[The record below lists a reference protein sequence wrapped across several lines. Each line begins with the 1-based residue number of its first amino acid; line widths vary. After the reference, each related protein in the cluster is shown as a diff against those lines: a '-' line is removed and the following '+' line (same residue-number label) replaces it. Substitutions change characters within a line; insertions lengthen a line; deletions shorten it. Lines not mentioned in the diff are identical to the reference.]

1 MWRSACVLFI
11 LNVSGEAVEFSEG
24 AHLSYSCGVTRLAYM
39 VSTHLPSSSGHGE
52 AFFLFTILQRLT
64 QGHTEG
70 KMIRDIEG
78 KPANVSSHQSRYHPC
93 LPQVSENCPRLK
105 EPREEMAPRSGREP
119 PLCDSSYSPLSLTL
133 CLSGH
138 GGCVRQFV
146 CASGF
151 HHLCAWP
158 LGVSHHTTT

>member
-1 MWRSACVLFI
+1 MLFI